1 MFGVFVNFRT
11 VVINPRH
18 IGRLFSLNGYL
29 LKSGGLGGT
38 RIHNQLIKSQ
48 LLYH

>member
-11 VVINPRH
+11 VVISLRH

-29 LKSGGLGGT
+29 LKNGASD
-38 RIHNQLIKSQ
+38 KSRTYNFFITNEV
-48 LLYH
+48 LYH